1 MSFSFSFRALLI
13 SVFAL
18 PFLAWAHVPREG
30 DVRAAIG
37 PFWYKTDLR
46 DHSFDSPT
54 QGGLGIIVEGDVDHN
69 GGVEIGAFYNRQ
81 LFSIQKDGKELSEY
95 GKRMYITM
103 GYRHWFNTY
112 ISSAVAFFSSYAMGE
127 SQIIKSDFAQ
137 NAQPKTSASDVT
149 EYGFDFS
156 FQYEPLSRDRLAL
169 VVDARYSLSLTSKPG
184 EASNFFGLFVAFKY
198 YIQGSERFQ

>member
-1 MSFSFSFRALLI
+1 MSFYLFTAVWLMS
-13 SVFAL
+13 SVD
-18 PFLAWAHVPREG
+18 PVSAHIPREG
-30 DVRAAIG
+30 DVRAAVG

-54 QGGLGIIVEGDVDHN
+54 QGGIGVIVEGDVDYY

-81 LFSIQKDGKELSEY
+81 LFSIQKEGKELTEF

-103 GYRHWFNTY
+103 GYRHWLNPYF
-112 ISSAVAFFSSYAMGE
+112 SGAVAFFSSYAMGE
-127 SQIIKSDFAQ
+127 PQIVRNDFGQ
-137 NAQPKTSASDVT
+137 NQQPKTSASDVT

-156 FQYEPLSRDRLAL
+156 LQCEPLSKDRLAL
-169 VVDARYSLSLTSKPG
+169 VLDARYSLSVTSKPG

-198 YIQGSERFQ
+198 YIQGQEKQPK